1 MRKKAINNVAA
12 RRRSQLKTRH
22 QKVLGR
28 QKQYFVFIKP
38 AAESFSNP

>member
-28 QKQYFVFIKP
+28 QKQFFVFIKP
-38 AAESFSNP
+38 SEDNFFNP